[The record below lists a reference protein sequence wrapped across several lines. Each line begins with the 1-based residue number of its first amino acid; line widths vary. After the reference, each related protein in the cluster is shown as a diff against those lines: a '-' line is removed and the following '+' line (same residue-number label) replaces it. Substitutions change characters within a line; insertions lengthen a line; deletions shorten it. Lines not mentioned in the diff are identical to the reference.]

1 MVRYFFFGGFLV
13 FLTIFLGGF
22 FPFSDVD
29 FVDEVEL
36 DQADETGRGVPNPLI
51 SSIMTKMIKSSLYIA
66 SQRGVRGGEG
76 WSEKDGVG
84 GWGWRWR
91 GRGGGGGGG
100 LLHITVY
107 VVPMHSITIT
117 LIIIIVRAYFPHA

>member
-1 MVRYFFFGGFLV
+1 MVRYFFFGGFLI

-76 WSEKDGVG
+76 
-84 GWGWRWR
+84 
-91 GRGGGGGGG
+91 GREGQRRRSLVPTRKSSNEVCPAHQLIG
-100 LLHITVY
+100 L
-107 VVPMHSITIT
+107 
-117 LIIIIVRAYFPHA
+117 R